1 VIHPTAPSFVKQAH
15 VPLGAATAREKHKDS
30 LYLDRC
36 RRQGMLFYPLVFET
50 FGGFG
55 RRLLSFIKLLVE
67 EASGNGTTSL
77 YGMPVRQFL
86 IRSLSFCLQ
95 SGNSMILLEGIRRS
109 RLRLLK

>member
-67 EASGNGTTSL
+67 EASSNGTTSL
-77 YGMPVRQFL
+77 RNASPAISYPIFELLSAKWEQHDL
-86 IRSLSFCLQ
+86 IGR
-95 SGNSMILLEGIRRS
+95 N
-109 RLRLLK
+109 